1 MKIVIAIDSFK
12 GSMSSLDAAE
22 AFEIGAKK
30 VYPNAEIVKVSLA
43 DGGEG
48 TVEALV
54 RGSNGKLINIDVNG
68 PLMEKTKSF
77 YGILGNDNTAVLEMA
92 SASGLT
98 LIPIEKRNPK
108 ETTTYGTGEL
118 IKDAIK
124 KGCRNFIVGIGGS
137 ATNDGGIGM
146 LSALG
151 YKFLDKNK
159 NILSPIGKNL
169 ININEIDANNVMEEL
184 KECKFLVACDV
195 DNPLHGPKGAAYVYG
210 RQKGG
215 TDEIIKELDEGLKH
229 YDAVIK
235 KYNGKEIGEVKGAGA
250 AGGLGGGFIGFLN
263 AQLKPGIEIVI
274 DAVKLEEKVKDADL
288 VITGEGRIDFQTSM
302 GKTPVGVAK
311 VAKKHDVMV
320 VAIAGSVAHDA
331 NEVHEHG
338 IDAFFSIMNYPM
350 LLEDAM
356 KRENAMKLT
365 EKNSE
370 QIMRIIKKIK
380 GE

>member
-12 GSMSSLDAAE
+12 GSMSSLDAAD
-22 AFEIGAKK
+22 AFEAGAKK
-30 VYPNAEIVKVSLA
+30 VYPDAEIIKVSLA

-54 RGSNGKLINIDVNG
+54 KGSNGKIINIDVNG

-98 LIPIEKRNPK
+98 LIPIERRNPK

-124 KGCRNFIVGIGGS
+124 NGCRNFIVGIGGS

-151 YKFLDKNK
+151 YRFLDKN
-159 NILSPIGKNL
+159 NEILAPIGKNL
-169 ININEIDANNVMEEL
+169 ININQIDSSNVIEEL
-184 KECKFLVACDV
+184 KECQFLVACDV

-229 YDAVIK
+229 YDAMIK

-274 DAVKLEEKVKDADL
+274 DSVKLEEKVKDADL

-311 VAKKHDVMV
+311 VAKKHDAMV
-320 VAIAGSVAHDA
+320 IAIAGSISDDA

-380 GE
+380 K